1 MVKLK
6 RESFKDELIE
16 LSDFPKVQLRDSVA
30 SDKEYFIE
38 IRDSSGK
45 VIGMNTVYLDDTYN
59 IEDIKRWINNV
70 LTTEFNK

>member
-45 VIGMNTVYLDDTYN
+45 VIGMNTVYLDDTYD
-59 IEDIKRWINNV
+59 IEDIKKWINNV

>member
-45 VIGMNTVYLDDTYN
+45 VIGMNTVYSDDTYD

>member
-45 VIGMNTVYLDDTYN
+45 VIGMNTVYLDDTYD

-70 LTTEFNK
+70 LTTKFNK